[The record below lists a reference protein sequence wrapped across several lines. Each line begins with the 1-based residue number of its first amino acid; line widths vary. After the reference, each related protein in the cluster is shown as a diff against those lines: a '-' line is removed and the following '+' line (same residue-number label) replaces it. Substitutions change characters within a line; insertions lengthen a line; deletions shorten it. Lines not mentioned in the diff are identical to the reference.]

1 MFSVRSITVFCF
13 DLMCFCSLICTVYCS
28 TMFAWRIKIFK
39 YVWKKKTVDTWGCRS
54 LCRISQLCITA
65 PPLCQST
72 HQISQYRCDQNVQN
86 FARFLRSSL
95 SHRCQ
100 RRESHGALPHI
111 ATWMQCRPTVHI
123 IAVQELKGVLFY
135 SLAKCTCFNVKSQN
149 FALSVSH
156 PNCEIAPRLNIV
168 RDEWSA

>member
-13 DLMCFCSLICTVYCS
+13 DLMCICSLICTVYCS

-39 YVWKKKTVDTWGCRS
+39 YVWKKTVDTWGCRS

-86 FARFLRSSL
+86 FTRFLRSFPRLIDVREGSL
-95 SHRCQ
+95 VERCRTLQ
-100 RRESHGALPHI
+100 PGCNVGLLYILS
-111 ATWMQCRPTVHI
+111 QCRNWKEYYFTAWLNAHVSTLKVRISPSPYHI
-123 IAVQELKGVLFY
+123 PIA
-135 SLAKCTCFNVKSQN
+135 KS
-149 FALSVSH
+149 
-156 PNCEIAPRLNIV
+156 PRV
-168 RDEWSA
+168 